1 MTLSSKLGTSFDQVK
16 DQVKIKSIPME
27 IGQAKFTLKVR
38 IPLKKEMEE
47 IIESISNPPAERI
60 EAVYN
65 RFSKPIL
72 DTLQDGGDELQDT
85 VKQVITVLDNDIIVD
100 GNSVRNVS
108 RFSAMWEI
116 KVEKFFSLLQSETDT
131 PVNETYQQIVDEF
144 PEQVIRQIVEEVEAA
159 VKPDYKTSKKN

>member
-47 IIESISNPPAERI
+47 IIDSISNPPAERI